1 MQTAASKGVAVLF
14 SAALSVCELR
24 LDRALLHPTV
34 SSWSPQKS
42 PNIVF
47 LLPVRAPNLPKENT
61 MRGLFWIG
69 VVFVV
74 LGIAS
79 LVVPLPH
86 NERSGVKVG
95 GASIGIETRHE
106 EKVSPIISA
115 VLIAAGA
122 AMMIAARK
130 AVS

>member
-1 MQTAASKGVAVLF
+1 
-14 SAALSVCELR
+14 
-24 LDRALLHPTV
+24 
-34 SSWSPQKS
+34 
-42 PNIVF
+42 
-47 LLPVRAPNLPKENT
+47 

-79 LVVPLPH
+79 LVVPIPH
-86 NERSGVKVG
+86 SERSGVKVG
-95 GASIGIETRHE
+95 GSSIGIETTHE

-122 AMMIAARK
+122 AMMIAGRK
-130 AVS
+130 AVSG

>member
-1 MQTAASKGVAVLF
+1 MKSAELPNVVF
-14 SAALSVCELR
+14 SV
-24 LDRALLHPTV
+24 
-34 SSWSPQKS
+34 
-42 PNIVF
+42 
-47 LLPVRAPNLPKENT
+47 PVRASNLLKENT

-79 LVVPLPH
+79 LVVPIPH

-106 EKVSPIISA
+106 EKVSPVISA

-122 AMMIAARK
+122 AMMIAGRK